1 MLSQA
6 YLEYRCPRCG
16 YINAI
21 ARETVL
27 DMYKEQSDAC
37 QHCQQKLEII
47 DLYDEEMG
55 EFPFPRN
62 KRLVKAISDLRGS
75 EAGVIAAEAF
85 VQLKRIDK

>member
-37 QHCQQKLEII
+37 QHCKQKLENTTRII
-47 DLYDEEMG
+47 GASTQVSWPGGSRKVPLSDAT
-55 EFPFPRN
+55 
-62 KRLVKAISDLRGS
+62 RLICLHFSTVLITGNV
-75 EAGVIAAEAF
+75 GI
-85 VQLKRIDK
+85 

>member
-6 YLEYRCPRCG
+6 FLEYRCPRCG

-37 QHCQQKLEII
+37 QHCQQKQ
-47 DLYDEEMG
+47 MTG
-55 EFPFPRN
+55 TATKP
-62 KRLVKAISDLRGS
+62 
-75 EAGVIAAEAF
+75 
-85 VQLKRIDK
+85 